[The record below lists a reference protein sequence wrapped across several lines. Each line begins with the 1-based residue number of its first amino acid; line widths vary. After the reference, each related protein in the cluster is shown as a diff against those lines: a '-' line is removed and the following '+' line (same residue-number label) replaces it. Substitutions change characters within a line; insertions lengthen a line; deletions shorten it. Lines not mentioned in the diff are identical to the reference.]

1 MAIDW
6 KGMPHGMLVEEL
18 ARGLDERD
26 TRVKALESLTAP
38 RAGRPRNGRNGLSAP
53 EGDLDRES
61 AGDA

>member
-26 TRVKALESLTAP
+26 ARIKALEQLTAP
-38 RAGRPRNGRNGLSAP
+38 KAGRPRKNGFVAP

-61 AGDA
+61 AGEA